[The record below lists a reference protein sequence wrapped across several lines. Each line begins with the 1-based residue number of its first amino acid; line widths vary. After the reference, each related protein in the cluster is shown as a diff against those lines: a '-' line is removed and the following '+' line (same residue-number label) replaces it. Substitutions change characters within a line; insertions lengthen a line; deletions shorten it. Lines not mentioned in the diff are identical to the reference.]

1 MFDKVKKERFKWL
14 IAYKYFA
21 QLVIAPVVAGL
32 IVDGILFIGFTII
45 AGVAQAEQTFVK
57 PLQIGR
63 LKIKFWICGCFEF
76 ASFVIL
82 PNLLSVIPSI
92 KLLIDAFSKNDSETK
107 EIEISKLFLP
117 YELQCVRQ
125 SKRFIC
131 DTFSRKTNLEAFIY
145 DENKKKYRFFWNES
159 YSSTYKDVDLE
170 ICRAKRLKISY
181 YKRSRIIYACE
192 ILESHKF
199 D

>member
-1 MFDKVKKERFKWL
+1 MFDKVKKEKFKWL

-21 QLVIAPVVAGL
+21 QLVIAPAIAGL
-32 IVDGILFIGFTII
+32 IVDGLLFIASLISDGLNDTILFMLKKTQVGNCVLDFWLVMFVGF
-45 AGVAQAEQTFVK
+45 G
-57 PLQIGR
+57 
-63 LKIKFWICGCFEF
+63 
-76 ASFVIL
+76 SFMIL

>member
-1 MFDKVKKERFKWL
+1 MF
-14 IAYKYFA
+14 
-21 QLVIAPVVAGL
+21 GL
-32 IVDGILFIGFTII
+32 ISDGIFFISAIIINNKAMAIDLMLQVTDIGCISLQFWFLGILAGGVVVFT
-45 AGVAQAEQTFVK
+45 
-57 PLQIGR
+57 
-63 LKIKFWICGCFEF
+63 
-76 ASFVIL
+76 
-82 PNLLSVIPSI
+82 PNIMSVIPSI

-192 ILESHKF
+192 ILESYKF

>member
-32 IVDGILFIGFTII
+32 IMDWLLFIASLIRDGMTETIQFMTQPVFVGKLTIVGWLFGIIITAFVGF
-45 AGVAQAEQTFVK
+45 A
-57 PLQIGR
+57 
-63 LKIKFWICGCFEF
+63 
-76 ASFVIL
+76 
-82 PNLLSVIPSI
+82 PNIMSVIPSI

-181 YKRSRIIYACE
+181 FKRSRIIYACE